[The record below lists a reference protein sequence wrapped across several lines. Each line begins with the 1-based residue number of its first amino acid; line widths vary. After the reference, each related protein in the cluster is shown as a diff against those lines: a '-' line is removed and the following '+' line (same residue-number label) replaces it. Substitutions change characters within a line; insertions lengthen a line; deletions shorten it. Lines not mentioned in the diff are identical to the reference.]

1 MAASKYDIILTNGQT
16 LSLWQLA
23 NQAVNSSPACTLSG
37 AAAATTLTTDFSPS
51 SDACVKDIIV
61 SSALTSGGIEVYN
74 VTSGTRTNKGYNNL
88 EIYLSTNTTRSP
100 PRICFRKGQIYR
112 FIQTVAGNA

>member
-1 MAASKYDIILTNGQT
+1 
-16 LSLWQLA
+16 
-23 NQAVNSSPACTLSG
+23 
-37 AAAATTLTTDFSPS
+37 
-51 SDACVKDIIV
+51 
-61 SSALTSGGIEVYN
+61 VYN